1 MNSTSMLISV
11 AEGGL
16 DGLPYCDVRCVLIG
30 GIACS
35 LLINAAVLIVHVASM
50 ISCSLAM
57 QR

>member
-1 MNSTSMLISV
+1 MLISV

-35 LLINAAVLIVHVASM
+35 LLINAAVLLVHVASK